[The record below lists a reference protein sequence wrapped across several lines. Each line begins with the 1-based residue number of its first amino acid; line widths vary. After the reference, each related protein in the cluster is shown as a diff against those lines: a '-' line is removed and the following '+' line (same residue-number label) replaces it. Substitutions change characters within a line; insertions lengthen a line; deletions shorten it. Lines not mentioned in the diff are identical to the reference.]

1 MELSLVNAPRFALA
15 SCGVGPAHPR
25 NECFRGRRSVLE
37 RRILGRCSGV
47 VGVREKGLSLRRQ
60 VGDAPA
66 AMRSIESMIQL
77 TNPRSKSNA
86 RLLFWLGG
94 VPVSVSSLSACMD
107 DMPSMSD
114 TTASALSP
122 DASEMTA
129 ETAMAMDMETKVAA
143 SAEARPSAGCGV
155 GGRPEGGLVTLDA
168 EHIYRFPEGYDGVTP
183 LPLVFAFHA
192 NANPATQFL
201 DATRGTPLEAG
212 FVMAFPKSVGMGWAS
227 DVDAPRFDAV
237 YAELLA
243 NYCIDE
249 NRVFALGHSSGAQFI
264 EQLLCQGESRFRAV
278 APSAG
283 ASTCASWS
291 PIPTLFIH
299 GQNDTER
306 LNIDDADGAKALA
319 GYVTSNTCQPSTLG
333 YDVASCA
340 RGDLPVNPG
349 CVSYE
354 GCAAPLVQCSH
365 DDPNYGGTNHGWP
378 CFANQAVFDF
388 FTSQL

>member
-1 MELSLVNAPRFALA
+1 
-15 SCGVGPAHPR
+15 
-25 NECFRGRRSVLE
+25 
-37 RRILGRCSGV
+37 
-47 VGVREKGLSLRRQ
+47 
-60 VGDAPA
+60 
-66 AMRSIESMIQL
+66 MIRP
-77 TNPRSKSNA
+77 TNPRSRPHARASNGA
-86 RLLFWLGG
+86 RRGAAARVLRWLGAL
-94 VPVSVSSLSACMD
+94 PVSVSSLPACMD
-107 DMPSMSD
+107 EMPATRNM
-114 TTASALSP
+114 TASALGP
-122 DASEMTA
+122 EVVEMMA
-129 ETAMAMDMETKVAA
+129 EAVMETPVVTPG
-143 SAEARPSAGCGV
+143 AEARPSAGCGV

-168 EHIYRFPEGYDGVTP
+168 EHIYRFPEAYDGVTP

-192 NANPATQFL
+192 NANPAAQFL
-201 DATRGTPLEAG
+201 DATRGTPLDAG
-212 FVMAFPKSVGMGWAS
+212 FVMAFPKSVGMGWAIE
-227 DVDAPRFDAV
+227 VDGARFDGV

-243 NYCIDE
+243 TYCIDE
-249 NRVFALGHSSGAQFI
+249 SRVFAMGHSSGAQFI

-333 YDVASCA
+333 YDVASCT
-340 RGDLPVNPG
+340 RGDMLVNPG

-388 FTSQL
+388 FASQL